1 MAARILPKNPLLLLA
16 LAALALAPA
25 AGFADGV
32 AEPKPPPVSSAPPP
46 QPHANAPAA
55 CSGDAPLGQIV
66 SVSGGA
72 HAQAP
77 GGASRA
83 LACDDGLRA
92 CEELVTDPGASVG
105 FLSGDVLVRVGGGSR
120 VALAGTEGAPD
131 LFVHQGT
138 VRATD
143 GRKAGAAPV
152 RLATRELAASA
163 SGADTEL
170 VAGPP
175 SRLCT
180 YDGSAAVEAGAA
192 SRTVRAGQ
200 CLAAEGGGVAS
211 AGAAGDAAQGLEAP
225 GFCAYAVALTDSLA
239 PGDVAAPP
247 PDIFPGGRPA
257 GDVVRQPCD
266 KPGAG
271 CGGGGHERF
280 DDPDPIPGC
289 GAPGVDCGGGKPGKP
304 GKIRD

>member
-1 MAARILPKNPLLLLA
+1 MHLPRAAATRPWGRSSPCRAAR
-16 LAALALAPA
+16 
-25 AGFADGV
+25 V
-32 AEPKPPPVSSAPPP
+32 
-46 QPHANAPAA
+46 
-55 CSGDAPLGQIV
+55 
-66 SVSGGA
+66 
-72 HAQAP
+72 QAP
-77 GGASRA
+77 GGASRS

-131 LFVHQGT
+131 LFVHSGT

-152 RLATRELAASA
+152 RLTTRDLAASA

-170 VAGPP
+170 TAGPGP
-175 SRLCT
+175 SRLCA
-180 YDGSAAVEAGAA
+180 YDGSAAIEAGAA
-192 SRTVRAGQ
+192 SRTVGAGQ

-211 AGAAGDAAQGLEAP
+211 AGAVADAAQGLEAP
-225 GFCAYAVALTDSLA
+225 GFCSYAVALTDSLA

-247 PDIFPGGRPA
+247 AEVFPGGGPA

-271 CGGGGHERF
+271 CGKSAESRF
-280 DDPDPIPGC
+280 DDPDPVPGC
-289 GAPGVDCGGGKPGKP
+289 GAPGVDCGGKGGGKPGKG
-304 GKIRD
+304 GKGGD